1 MFSETATRSWFSRL
15 GGGLKNII
23 FGFILLIAAG
33 VLLFWNEGRAVK
45 TYKAL
50 KEGAGAVVSISADK
64 VDPANE
70 GKLVH
75 LSGLLTYPD
84 KLSDPLLSLSL
95 PALRLIRKVEM
106 LQWAQKST
114 SRTKNKYGG
123 GTETTTTY
131 SYSKIWSPS
140 LIDSSAFKQ
149 PAGHENPAAMP
160 FKAARWVAKDARLG
174 AFTLPERIASSL
186 GKEEPI
192 PLSKQNRPDKSIAGK
207 GRPGGDGA
215 LYFGS
220 KSHDRIGDTRIT
232 ILAARPAQASIVA
245 MQKGEGLA
253 PYTASNG
260 RQIML
265 ARASLAS
272 AAEMFKTAQ
281 ANNKVITWLIRAG
294 GVLAM
299 FIAFSMILSV
309 IRVAADVV
317 PFFGSIVGAGLGF
330 LSVMLALAVSA
341 AIIAIAW
348 FFFRPLLS
356 LALLALAGGA
366 IWLARTRLK
375 KTPAPQP
382 AEG

>member
-1 MFSETATRSWFSRL
+1 MFSETTSRSWFSRL

-23 FGFILLIAAG
+23 FGFIVLIAAG

-50 KEGAGAVVSISADK
+50 KEGAGAVVSIGADK

-70 GKLVH
+70 GRLVH
-75 LSGLLTYPD
+75 LSGPLTYPD

-114 SRTKNKYGG
+114 STTKNKYGG

-160 FKAARWVAKDARLG
+160 FKAARWVAASARLG

-245 MQKGEGLA
+245 MQKGSGLA

-260 RQIML
+260 RRIML

-272 AAEMFKTAQ
+272 AAEIFKTAQ

-309 IRVAADVV
+309 IRVAADAV

-330 LSVMLALAVSA
+330 LSIMLALAVSA
-341 AIIAIAW
+341 VIIAIAW

-375 KTPAPQP
+375 KAPAPQP